1 MATFGSRF
9 KELRKEK
16 KLTQEQLANQFFL
29 NKSSISRYENNNQ
42 VPETD
47 TLKKFADF
55 FNVSTDYLLGRSDK
69 RTEAIEPTLP
79 EDFTPETFAAKLA
92 PELEGYSELPDE
104 AKQTLKEV
112 LSFLYNKYGVH
123 KKKED

>member
-1 MATFGSRF
+1 MSVGTRIKQLREAAELSR
-9 KELRKEK
+9 
-16 KLTQEQLANQFFL
+16 QDLADRL
-29 NKSSISRYENNNQ
+29 KISYYT
-42 VPETD
+42 VAKYETD
-47 TLKKFADF
+47 DRKPDIDTLSQIASIL
-55 FNVSTDYLLGRSDK
+55 NVSTDYLLGRSDK

-79 EDFTPETFAAKLA
+79 EDFTPETFAAKVA